1 MAYPNKPNIYELA
14 KMTGYSVSTVSKALN
29 NTGRISAETRKKI
42 LDKATEM
49 NYVASYYAKT
59 LSLKK
64 SWIIGVI
71 YSDNL
76 GIGFAHPHFSAI
88 LNHFRQTVEEAGYE
102 ITFINRNMGNRL
114 MSYLEFCQYRRVEG
128 VFVVNYYSLSKQI
141 PELIKSGLPLVS
153 ADSGFDDITTITS
166 DDVLGGKMAAEY
178 LIQLGHKK
186 HIVHIAGP
194 LNTVSAINRKKGFID
209 AVMQHG
215 VSQHTVYEA
224 NNFGVEDGYEV
235 AVEILKNKSLP
246 SAIFA
251 SGDWLAL
258 GAMKAFREHGIR
270 IPEDISIIGYDNLD
284 FLSYSLPGLT
294 TVAQDKQT
302 IGRIAAKSLLA
313 QINNE
318 PTNSQLIP
326 LSIVE
331 RDTCQPFKQPPIK

>member
-1 MAYPNKPNIYELA
+1 MAYPNKTNIYELA

-29 NTGRISAETRKKI
+29 NTGRISATTRKKI

-71 YSDNL
+71 FSDNL

-114 MSYLEFCQYRRVEG
+114 MTYLEFCQYRRVEG

-153 ADSGFDDITTITS
+153 ADSGFADITTITS

-178 LIQLGHKK
+178 LIQLGHTD
-186 HIVHIAGP
+186 IAHIAGP
-194 LNTVSAINRKKGFID
+194 LNTVSAQKRRQGFLD
-209 AVMQHG
+209 AMTHHKIQQY
-215 VSQHTVYEA
+215 SIYEA
-224 NNFGVEDGYEV
+224 NNFGLEDGYE
-235 AVEILKNKSLP
+235 AALQILKKRPLP

-258 GAMKAFREHGIR
+258 GAMKAFREHNIR
-270 IPEDISIIGYDNLD
+270 IPEDLSMIGYDNLD

-294 TVAQDKQT
+294 TVAQNKEA
-302 IGRIAAKSLLA
+302 IGRLAAESLMA
-313 QINNE
+313 QINQE
-318 PTNSQLIP
+318 PTSSQLTKV
-326 LSIVE
+326 SIVK
-331 RDTCQPFKQPPIK
+331 RDTCRPFIKHPAT